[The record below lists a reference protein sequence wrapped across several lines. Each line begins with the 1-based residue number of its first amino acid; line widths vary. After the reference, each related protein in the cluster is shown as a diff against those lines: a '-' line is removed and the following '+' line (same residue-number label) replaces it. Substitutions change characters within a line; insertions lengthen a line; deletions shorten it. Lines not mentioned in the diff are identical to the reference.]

1 MGLTLTMPESPP
13 ALQAIT
19 RLPDVLKAH
28 AISQAAFR
36 LAASI
41 SERKYGNVYPR
52 ANDLLQAVENT
63 QIPDADFQA
72 VVGSLLRKF
81 IGENQTCFR
90 LRQLLKSISD
100 TFRQRTLV
108 LLSKAYTSIPLSLA
122 QSYLNCLP
130 DQVISG

>member
-1 MGLTLTMPESPP
+1 MGLTLTMLESPP

-19 RLPDVLKAH
+19 KLPDVLKAH

-81 IGENQTCFR
+81 TKVPRREPLF
-90 LRQLLKSISD
+90 LISMGD
-100 TFRQRTLV
+100 SMFLE
-108 LLSKAYTSIPLSLA
+108 P
-122 QSYLNCLP
+122 
-130 DQVISG
+130 